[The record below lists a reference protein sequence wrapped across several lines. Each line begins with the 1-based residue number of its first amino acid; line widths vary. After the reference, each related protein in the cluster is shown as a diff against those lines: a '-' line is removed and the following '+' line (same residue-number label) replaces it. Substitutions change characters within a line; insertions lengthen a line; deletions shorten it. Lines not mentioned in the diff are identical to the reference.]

1 MVAVASEG
9 GTLRTNPVAAAEK
22 EAETEFLP
30 PAVGG
35 VSDGDVELLED
46 DSDVRIPLG
55 TGRRVGARKEKE
67 GAGCETSVVAN
78 IASAEKSVFLLCWG
92 QHPAGSSSVASTLGL
107 VASDAKRVWWPAG
120 NIPSP
125 FAFQLSSWLI
135 CFPLVFYTGISRAEQ
150 HHVGTGVLYIG

>member
-46 DSDVRIPLG
+46 DSDIPVRDLG
-55 TGRRVGARKEKE
+55 RA
-67 GAGCETSVVAN
+67 AG
-78 IASAEKSVFLLCWG
+78 
-92 QHPAGSSSVASTLGL
+92 
-107 VASDAKRVWWPAG
+107 
-120 NIPSP
+120 
-125 FAFQLSSWLI
+125 
-135 CFPLVFYTGISRAEQ
+135 
-150 HHVGTGVLYIG
+150 